1 MRGVLSLSAQHDTQ
15 HEHTTRTNYNTH
27 AHARH
32 TTHDTRN
39 TRRITRNTH
48 AHADTLA
55 VCVVVCL
62 RPCTHN
68 AQSHTHDTNAPQS
81 HTRTHGHTQSA
92 TVRQA
97 CPSSWRYRH
106 THTEPRTERATP
118 HKAPQS
124 HPHAPTRLEGRT
136 EPHRATHPTRHTPR
150 HARHGAPDTH
160 TRRTLF
166 TAHTAPRHA
175 VAMHNHAYTA
185 THSDRTP
192 VLLGAP
198 TTTQSG

>member
-1 MRGVLSLSAQHDTQ
+1 VRGVLSLSAQH
-15 HEHTTRTNYNTH
+15 EHTTRNAHELQHTRTRTTH
-27 AHARH
+27 ATRHAQH
-32 TTHDTRN
+32 T
-39 TRRITRNTH
+39 TRNTH

-62 RPCTHN
+62 TPCTRN

-81 HTRTHGHTQSA
+81 HTRTHGHAQSD

-97 CPSSWRYRH
+97 RPSSWLYRH
-106 THTEPRTERATP
+106 AHTEPRTERATP
-118 HKAPQS
+118 HTAPQS
-124 HPHAPTRLEGRT
+124 HPHAPTRLERRT

-160 TRRTLF
+160 TRRTLS

-175 VAMHNHAYTA
+175 VAMHNHAHAT